1 VQQIAVLQIIIQE
14 QPERAAMAV
23 VAEPVEKVVDFQVV
37 IMLLPD
43 LQEVDLPAQEL
54 ITGLAQLG
62 LRELPVG
69 MEIMEQ
75 TVLLVTMVQQV
86 QTDPQV
92 PI

>member
-1 VQQIAVLQIIIQE
+1 
-14 QPERAAMAV
+14 MAV